1 MKIHSI
7 EFTKNWSWGLIWSDM
22 INQYSHIIERTF
34 MNDGGKIPESVSEN
48 DVVLCQNVTLLKKFK
63 EDLKQFAGWVAIITL
78 TVRILKNSS
87 HC

>member
-7 EFTKNWSWGLIWSDM
+7 EFTKNWSRGLIWSDM

-34 MNDGGKIPESVSEN
+34 MNDGDKIPESISEN